1 VGGSGVEPVT
11 SGLSSVRESELPREK
26 AAFPI
31 IHGLFFAVTNV
42 LTRIQHEGDTS
53 TTTATLA
60 AWYHLDLDNNRMTPL
75 PHRFVGQVP
84 TQVIVEHDVV
94 FCEGY

>member
-1 VGGSGVEPVT
+1 M
-11 SGLSSVRESELPREK
+11 
-26 AAFPI
+26 
-31 IHGLFFAVTNV
+31 FFALTNV
-42 LTRIQHEGDTS
+42 LTQIQHEGDTA

-60 AWYHLDLDNNRMTPL
+60 AWYQLDFDKNRMTPL

-84 TQVIVEHDVV
+84 TRVIQEHDVV